1 MALADRRDRL
11 DVAGRRRADAAGAD
25 HGLAEERGDVRGA
38 DALDLG
44 LERLGRLVVDV
55 RDRRRAAG
63 RSPGAS
69 TPCRR
74 GSCRSR
80 ACRGRPYV
88 RLIRWMRSGCPCAAQ
103 YWRASLAAVSIA
115 SPPPRHRK
123 TRGSAIG
130 ESSTSRSTS
139 SSAGAVGDVAER
151 LEGLERAQ
159 LPRDRPR
166 PSPRGRARCGRAR
179 GSPCRP
185 GSACPGRP
193 RGRRPR
199 RARSRA
205 RAPAPPPCR
214 RTGAS
219 TRLPPS
225 AADRA
230 RESHG
235 G

>member
-11 DVAGRRRADAAGAD
+11 DVALAARAGRHRRRSPA
-25 HGLAEERGDVRGA
+25 
-38 DALDLG
+38 
-44 LERLGRLVVDV
+44 
-55 RDRRRAAG
+55 RRR
-63 RSPGAS
+63 
-69 TPCRR
+69 TRR
-74 GSCRSR
+74 RSR
-80 ACRGRPYV
+80 ARRARSRPRAPRATAWSTCDTRAEQRAVALAHGLHADEARAEAVRAVVGERAADQMDALRLPLRRPVLARELGGAVDRVAAAETQEDARVRHRRQLDEPVDELERGRV
-88 RLIRWMRSGCPCAAQ
+88 RRRRRTCGRPRACAVAARS
-103 YWRASLAAVSIA
+103 
-115 SPPPRHRK
+115 
-123 TRGSAIG
+123 
-130 ESSTSRSTS
+130 
-139 SSAGAVGDVAER
+139 
-151 LEGLERAQ
+151 
-159 LPRDRPR
+159 PR

-179 GSPCRP
+179 GSPCRR
-185 GSACPGRP
+185 GSACRGRP

-225 AADRA
+225 TADRA